1 MQQIRAWR
9 SISCAKRT
17 SLIKR
22 YCRLVL
28 YLCFLSKRSVKREKL
43 PSLPIVHKAICVY
56 NGATITST
64 PVIEGDH
71 QNFKCWNY
79 TITQRVQVAKMD
91 FGCLFF
97 YRRDYMETIR
107 VIIVDEQPL
116 FREGIRATL
125 ERMGDCVILGESTD
139 AAEVLEMARASN
151 PDVALIDAG
160 LITSD
165 PLEIARQLRHIAPRM
180 AIIILTP
187 SEDEERLFQSIKV
200 GAAAYYTRNITP
212 DELAEAVRKVSH
224 GEYLIND
231 DVLSKPQL
239 ASRVLKSFRELT
251 VEEEDNGTRDLY
263 SPLSSREVEILDY
276 IARGN
281 SNKEIAKSLKISDQT
296 VKNHITSILK
306 KLSVNDRTAA
316 VVHALRHG
324 WIKMHDS

>member
-1 MQQIRAWR
+1 
-9 SISCAKRT
+9 
-17 SLIKR
+17 
-22 YCRLVL
+22 
-28 YLCFLSKRSVKREKL
+28 
-43 PSLPIVHKAICVY
+43 
-56 NGATITST
+56 
-64 PVIEGDH
+64 
-71 QNFKCWNY
+71 
-79 TITQRVQVAKMD
+79 
-91 FGCLFF
+91 
-97 YRRDYMETIR
+97 METIR

-116 FREGIRATL
+116 FRKGIRYTL
-125 ERMGDCVILGESTD
+125 ERMGECIILGESTD
-139 AAEVLEMARASN
+139 AAEIFELARTSA

-160 LITSD
+160 LSSAD
-165 PLEIARQLRHIAPRM
+165 SLEIARQMRHLAPHM

-187 SEDEERLFQSIKV
+187 SEDEERLFQAIKV
-200 GAAAYYTRNITP
+200 GAAAYYTRNITSE
-212 DELAEAVRKVSH
+212 ELTDAVRKVSR

-239 ASRVLKSFRELT
+239 ASRVLKSFRELA
-251 VEEEDNGTRDLY
+251 VEEEETATKDLY

-324 WIKMHDS
+324 WIKIQDT

>member
-1 MQQIRAWR
+1 
-9 SISCAKRT
+9 
-17 SLIKR
+17 
-22 YCRLVL
+22 
-28 YLCFLSKRSVKREKL
+28 
-43 PSLPIVHKAICVY
+43 
-56 NGATITST
+56 
-64 PVIEGDH
+64 
-71 QNFKCWNY
+71 
-79 TITQRVQVAKMD
+79 
-91 FGCLFF
+91 
-97 YRRDYMETIR
+97 METIR

-125 ERMGDCVILGESTD
+125 ERMGDCVILGESVD
-139 AAEVLEMARASN
+139 ATEVLEMARASN

-160 LITSD
+160 LVTSD

-200 GAAAYYTRNITP
+200 GAAAYYTRSITP

>member
-1 MQQIRAWR
+1 
-9 SISCAKRT
+9 
-17 SLIKR
+17 
-22 YCRLVL
+22 
-28 YLCFLSKRSVKREKL
+28 
-43 PSLPIVHKAICVY
+43 
-56 NGATITST
+56 
-64 PVIEGDH
+64 
-71 QNFKCWNY
+71 
-79 TITQRVQVAKMD
+79 MD
-91 FGCLFF
+91 
-97 YRRDYMETIR
+97 TIR
-107 VIIVDEQPL
+107 VIIIDEQPL
-116 FREGIRATL
+116 FRAGIRATL
-125 ERMGDCVILGESTD
+125 ERMGDCFIVGESTD
-139 AAEVLEMARASN
+139 ATEVLELVRTSN

-160 LITSD
+160 LIHSD
-165 PLEIARQLRHIAPRM
+165 PLEIARQARHLAPRM

-200 GAAAYYTRNITP
+200 GAAAYYTRSITP
-212 DELAEAVRKVSH
+212 DELVEAVRKVSR

-239 ASRVLKSFRELT
+239 ASRVLRSFRELT
-251 VEEEDNGTRDLY
+251 VEEEDPGTKDLY

-324 WIKMHDS
+324 WIKMHE

>member
-1 MQQIRAWR
+1 
-9 SISCAKRT
+9 
-17 SLIKR
+17 
-22 YCRLVL
+22 
-28 YLCFLSKRSVKREKL
+28 
-43 PSLPIVHKAICVY
+43 
-56 NGATITST
+56 
-64 PVIEGDH
+64 
-71 QNFKCWNY
+71 
-79 TITQRVQVAKMD
+79 
-91 FGCLFF
+91 
-97 YRRDYMETIR
+97 METIR
-107 VIIVDEQPL
+107 VIVVDEQPL
-116 FREGIRATL
+116 FRQGICSTL
-125 ERMGDCVILGESTD
+125 EQMGDCEIIGTSTD
-139 AAEVLEMARASN
+139 EEEILELSRTGN

-160 LITSD
+160 LTTAD
-165 PLEIARQLRHIAPRM
+165 PLEIARQLRHLAPQM

-212 DELAEAVRKVSH
+212 EELKDAVRRVSH

-239 ASRVLKSFRELT
+239 ASRVLKSFRELS
-251 VEEEDNGTRDLY
+251 VEEEEPPGKDTY

-276 IARGN
+276 IAQGN

>member
-1 MQQIRAWR
+1 
-9 SISCAKRT
+9 
-17 SLIKR
+17 
-22 YCRLVL
+22 
-28 YLCFLSKRSVKREKL
+28 
-43 PSLPIVHKAICVY
+43 
-56 NGATITST
+56 
-64 PVIEGDH
+64 
-71 QNFKCWNY
+71 
-79 TITQRVQVAKMD
+79 
-91 FGCLFF
+91 
-97 YRRDYMETIR
+97 METIR
-107 VIIVDEQPL
+107 VIIIDEQPL
-116 FREGIRATL
+116 FREGVRATL
-125 ERMGDCVILGESTD
+125 EHMGDCVIVGESTD
-139 AAEVLEMARASN
+139 AADVLEIARTCN

-160 LITSD
+160 LTASD
-165 PLEIARQLRHIAPRM
+165 PLEIARQMRHIAPRM

-200 GAAAYYTRNITP
+200 GAAAYSTRNISP
-212 DELAEAVRKVSH
+212 EELADTVRKVSH
-224 GEYLIND
+224 GEYLIRD

-251 VEEEDNGTRDLY
+251 VEEEEGETKDLY

-324 WIKMHDS
+324 WIKMHDE

>member
-1 MQQIRAWR
+1 M
-9 SISCAKRT
+9 
-17 SLIKR
+17 
-22 YCRLVL
+22 
-28 YLCFLSKRSVKREKL
+28 LSAL
-43 PSLPIVHKAICVY
+43 L
-56 NGATITST
+56 
-64 PVIEGDH
+64 
-71 QNFKCWNY
+71 
-79 TITQRVQVAKMD
+79 
-91 FGCLFF
+91 
-97 YRRDYMETIR
+97 RRDYMETIR
-107 VIIVDEQPL
+107 VIIIDEQPL
-116 FREGIRATL
+116 FREGIHATL
-125 ERMGDCVILGESTD
+125 ERMGDCEIVGESTD
-139 AAEVLEMARASN
+139 AADVLEVVRACN

-160 LITSD
+160 LTSSD
-165 PLEIARQLRHIAPRM
+165 PLEIARQARHIAPRL

-187 SEDEERLFQSIKV
+187 SEDEERLFQAIKV
-200 GAAAYYTRNITP
+200 GAAAYCSRHITVE
-212 DELAEAVRKVSH
+212 ELVETLRKVSY
-224 GEYLIND
+224 GEYLIRD

-251 VEEEDNGTRDLY
+251 VEEEETNNTKDMY

>member
-1 MQQIRAWR
+1 
-9 SISCAKRT
+9 
-17 SLIKR
+17 
-22 YCRLVL
+22 
-28 YLCFLSKRSVKREKL
+28 
-43 PSLPIVHKAICVY
+43 
-56 NGATITST
+56 
-64 PVIEGDH
+64 
-71 QNFKCWNY
+71 
-79 TITQRVQVAKMD
+79 
-91 FGCLFF
+91 
-97 YRRDYMETIR
+97 METIK

-116 FREGIRATL
+116 FREGICSTL
-125 ERMGDCVILGESTD
+125 ERMGDCDIIGKSTD
-139 AAEVLEMARASN
+139 AEEILELSRTGN
-151 PDVALIDAG
+151 PDVVLIDAG
-160 LITSD
+160 LTATD
-165 PLEIARQLRHIAPRM
+165 PLEIARQMRHLAPQM
-180 AIIILTP
+180 AIMILTP

-212 DELAEAVRKVSH
+212 EELMDAVRRVSH

-239 ASRVLKSFRELT
+239 ASRVLKSFRELA
-251 VEEEDNGTRDLY
+251 VEEEDAVTKDLY
-263 SPLSSREVEILDY
+263 SPLSNREVEILDY

>member
-1 MQQIRAWR
+1 M
-9 SISCAKRT
+9 
-17 SLIKR
+17 
-22 YCRLVL
+22 
-28 YLCFLSKRSVKREKL
+28 EK
-43 PSLPIVHKAICVY
+43 
-56 NGATITST
+56 
-64 PVIEGDH
+64 
-71 QNFKCWNY
+71 
-79 TITQRVQVAKMD
+79 
-91 FGCLFF
+91 
-97 YRRDYMETIR
+97 IR
-107 VIIVDEQPL
+107 VIIIDEQPL

-125 ERMGDCVILGESTD
+125 QRMGDCVIVGESTD
-139 AAEVLEMARASN
+139 MGDVLELARTSN

-160 LITSD
+160 LTSSD
-165 PLEIARQLRHIAPRM
+165 PLEIARQARHIAPRM
-180 AIIILTP
+180 AVVILTP

-200 GAAAYYTRNITP
+200 GAAAYCTRNITA
-212 DELAEAVRKVSH
+212 DELMEAVRKVSR

-251 VEEEDNGTRDLY
+251 VEEEDSGEPKDFY

-306 KLSVNDRTAA
+306 KLSVSDRTAA

-324 WIKMHDS
+324 WIKINES